1 MTDTFERVAR
11 DPSVSLD
18 RPLHQPDVF
27 VRSAYI
33 VDEMADV
40 SASIAVQLVELR
52 AARSQRSAADM
63 KLACDHIAK
72 FILQLAA
79 MNMSLATQVAK
90 HQQANGSQS

>member
-1 MTDTFERVAR
+1 MNSPIEHLHQRRHADG
-11 DPSVSLD
+11 
-18 RPLHQPDVF
+18 PLHQPDIF
-27 VRSAYI
+27 ARAIYI

-52 AARSQRSAADM
+52 AARSQRSAGDM
-63 KLACDHIAK
+63 KLASDKIAALL
-72 FILQLAA
+72 LQLAA

>member
-52 AARSQRSAADM
+52 AARSQRSAEDM
-63 KLACDHIAK
+63 KRACDLIAK
-72 FILQLAA
+72 YILQLASMNFSLTNQIA
-79 MNMSLATQVAK
+79 M
-90 HQQANGSQS
+90 SQRNAQDTP